1 MKRRKILVVDDSS
14 LLHRMYDFMLSGHDV
29 VHAVDG
35 VDALEKLAADPA
47 LEVVFLDINMPR
59 LDGLEVLKRIKA
71 DPNTRALP
79 VIMVSTHGEERDT
92 ERALAAGA
100 DGYVKKPFRQD
111 AIAQL
116 IRTLSIGAV
125 TRAAE

>member
-1 MKRRKILVVDDSS
+1 MKRRKILVVDDSA
-14 LLHRMYDFMLSGHDV
+14 LLHRMYDFMLSGHEL

-35 VDALEKLAADPA
+35 VDALEKLAADPTF
-47 LEVVFLDINMPR
+47 EIVFLDINMPR
-59 LDGLEVLKRIKA
+59 LDGLEVLRQIKA
-71 DPNTRALP
+71 DPATRSLP

-92 ERALAAGA
+92 QRAMAAGA

-116 IRTLSIGAV
+116 IGTLSVGLA

>member
-14 LLHRMYDFMLSGHDV
+14 LLHRMYDFMLGGHEV

-35 VDALEKLAADPA
+35 VEALEKLAADPA
-47 LEVVFLDINMPR
+47 FELVFLDINMPR
-59 LDGLEVLKRIKA
+59 LDGLEVLQRIKN
-71 DPNTRALP
+71 DPKTRALP
-79 VIMVSTHGEERDT
+79 VIMVSTHGEEQVT
-92 ERALAAGA
+92 QRALAAGA

-116 IRTLSIGAV
+116 LGTLSMAALA
-125 TRAAE
+125 RAAE

>member
-1 MKRRKILVVDDSS
+1 MKRRKILVVDDST
-14 LLHRMYDFMLSGHDV
+14 LLHRMYDFMLGGHDV

-47 LEVVFLDINMPR
+47 LELVFLDINMPR
-59 LDGLEVLKRIKA
+59 LDGLEVLKMIKA
-71 DPNTRALP
+71 DPKTRGLP
-79 VIMVSTHGEERDT
+79 VIMVSTHGEEHDT
-92 ERALAAGA
+92 KRALALGA
-100 DGYVKKPFRQD
+100 DGYVRKPFRQD

-116 IRTLSIGAV
+116 IGTLSIAAL

>member
-1 MKRRKILVVDDSS
+1 MKRRKILVVDDST
-14 LLHRMYDFMLSGHDV
+14 LLHRMYDFMLGGHDV

-47 LEVVFLDINMPR
+47 LELVFLDINMPR
-59 LDGLEVLKRIKA
+59 LDGLEVLKMIKA
-71 DPNTRALP
+71 DPQLRRLP
-79 VIMVSTHGEERDT
+79 VIMVSTHGEEQDT
-92 ERALAAGA
+92 QRALALGA

-116 IRTLSIGAV
+116 IGTLSIAAL